1 MSVSESAPIDPL
13 VWASFDSVYRGA
25 PEIGRVESFRVYQSP
40 AVNDD
45 PLVVQLRHQIK
56 SELKHNQKVKA
67 LFREG
72 RQPQGADWVRS
83 KQAQC
88 AILGHVPPK
97 NGMKCYFCGAD
108 L

>member
-1 MSVSESAPIDPL
+1 VSYYYTAAAFDPYFPD
-13 VWASFDSVYRGA
+13 V
-25 PEIGRVESFRVYQSP
+25 PM
-40 AVNDD
+40 
-45 PLVVQLRHQIK
+45 QLRYQIK

-67 LFREG
+67 LLREG
-72 RQPQGADWVRS
+72 RQPQGTDWVRS

-88 AILGHVPPK
+88 AILGHVPSR